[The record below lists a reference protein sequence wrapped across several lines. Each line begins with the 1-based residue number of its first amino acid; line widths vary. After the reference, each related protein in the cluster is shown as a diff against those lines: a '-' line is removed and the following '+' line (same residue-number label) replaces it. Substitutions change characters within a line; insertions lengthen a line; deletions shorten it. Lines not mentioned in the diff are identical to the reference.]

1 MTLFVNT
8 DASMQG
14 IGGLGVTCML
24 LFFLFS
30 HNGIKYPCALV
41 HWFSCTSELP
51 NENTGMWVVK
61 SDLGNDGM
69 KHVSIIH
76 FDTVVWAAYL
86 LPAFWQ
92 EFVLYTLSFMDT
104 LDTFDTFY
112 VNKYIDHHVVKIAG

>member
-76 FDTVVWAAYL
+76 LDTVVQAAHL
-86 LPAFWQ
+86 LPVFRQ
-92 EFVLYTLSFMDT
+92 EFVLCTLSLWTLLTHLTLFMLT
-104 LDTFDTFY
+104 NT
-112 VNKYIDHHVVKIAG
+112 